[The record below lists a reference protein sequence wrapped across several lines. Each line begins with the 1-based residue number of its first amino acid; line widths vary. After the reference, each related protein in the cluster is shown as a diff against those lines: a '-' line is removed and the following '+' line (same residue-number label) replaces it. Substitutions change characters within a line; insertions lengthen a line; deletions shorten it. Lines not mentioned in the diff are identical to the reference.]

1 MKVFTDP
8 IEFRH
13 HNELR
18 RESGARIGLF
28 ATLGAL
34 HRGHLSLVERARG
47 ENDHV
52 VSSLF
57 VNPLMFR
64 DTDEADAYPV
74 DRDGDLQKLEEH
86 GVDAVVVPSRESI
99 YPPGHT
105 TRVTVTGLAGRY
117 EAARLPNML
126 VGIATICTVL
136 QQICLP
142 HRWYFGE
149 KDAQQ
154 VALVRHLARDLM
166 WPCEIVGCPNIR
178 EGDGLPFSSRNA
190 LMTPSERHAARC
202 VVDAVRLAKDLYDTG
217 ERDAAAIAGVARE
230 RIAREP
236 GATPDYAAVVDRES
250 FEDVTSA
257 AGDPLVIV
265 AADLGRL
272 RVLDNLPLSRPLPP
286 EITAAD
292 A

>member
-1 MKVFTDP
+1 
-8 IEFRH
+8 
-13 HNELR
+13 
-18 RESGARIGLF
+18 
-28 ATLGAL
+28 
-34 HRGHLSLVERARG
+34 
-47 ENDHV
+47 
-52 VSSLF
+52 
-57 VNPLMFR
+57 
-64 DTDEADAYPV
+64 
-74 DRDGDLQKLEEH
+74 
-86 GVDAVVVPSRESI
+86 
-99 YPPGHT
+99 
-105 TRVTVTGLAGRY
+105 
-117 EAARLPNML
+117 
-126 VGIATICTVL
+126 
-136 QQICLP
+136 
-142 HRWYFGE
+142 
-149 KDAQQ
+149 
-154 VALVRHLARDLM
+154 
-166 WPCEIVGCPNIR
+166 
-178 EGDGLPFSSRNA
+178 LPFSSRNA